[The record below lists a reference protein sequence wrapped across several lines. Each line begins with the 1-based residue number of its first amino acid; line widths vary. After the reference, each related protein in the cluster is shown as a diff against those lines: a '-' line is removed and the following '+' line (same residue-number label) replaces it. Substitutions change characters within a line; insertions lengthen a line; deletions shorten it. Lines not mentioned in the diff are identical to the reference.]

1 MSSELTDFKNLN
13 VQNILFSET
22 YNGKYSKFI
31 PIGYSANNEDEEI
44 QKLILNTPPN
54 LYTNGI
60 RERKDQKTGAVIGY
74 HMSLNMWNKRKG
86 ATEEE
91 KQFTEKLNQIVD
103 YIKQFL
109 SSIKEELNI
118 DQKLIDNLRILSFFS
133 SDDEKVDPPKL
144 FCKLMLNNKSKKIIT
159 QFIDEENDKYLDPE
173 TLIQKNGLVTTA
185 LKFENISITENR
197 INIEIRV
204 FEVLYKEIKHNN
216 RKSLLKPN
224 MVDNGWK
231 STGKRSKTVDDDPR
245 KKAFSAPK
253 NDSVSKNTFAALQ
266 IDDEDQPA
274 PENNIN
280 LKNSP
285 KTIQS
290 EQPV

>member
-86 ATEEE
+86 PTEEE
-91 KQFTEKLNQIVD
+91 KQFTDKLNEIVD

-109 SSIKEELNI
+109 YSIKEELNI
-118 DQKLIDNLRILSFFS
+118 DEKLIDNLKILSFFS

-144 FCKLMLNNKSKKIIT
+144 YCKLMLNNKSKKIIT

-173 TLIQKNGLVTTA
+173 TLIQKNGNVTTA

-216 RKSLLKPN
+216 RRSLLKPN

-231 STGKRSKTVDDDPR
+231 YKGKSKPPVETGSLKADKDPR
-245 KKAFSAPK
+245 KSAHSAPPK
-253 NDSVSKNTFAALQ
+253 DSTSKNSFAALQ
-266 IDDEDQPA
+266 MDE
-274 PENNIN
+274 
-280 LKNSP
+280 
-285 KTIQS
+285 
-290 EQPV
+290 EQAV

>member
-60 RERKDQKTGAVIGY
+60 REKDQKTGAAGY

-91 KQFTEKLNQIVD
+91 KQFTEKLNEIVD

-204 FEVLYKEIKHNN
+204 FEVLYKEIK
-216 RKSLLKPN
+216 
-224 MVDNGWK
+224 
-231 STGKRSKTVDDDPR
+231 T
-245 KKAFSAPK
+245 
-253 NDSVSKNTFAALQ
+253 
-266 IDDEDQPA
+266 
-274 PENNIN
+274 
-280 LKNSP
+280 
-285 KTIQS
+285 TIES
-290 EQPV
+290 C